1 MLITL
6 VGAGV
11 SGLTTAILLQEHG
24 HRVQVVAAAKGEGT
38 TSSAAG
44 AVWYPFR
51 ADPPERVTA
60 WGLRAKGWL
69 TELARTTPEAGVDLL
84 TMYEVVDDDARPWW
98 AACAPDLELVRE
110 GIPYPAAMAWRFQV
124 PRVEPALH
132 LAWLESQLRWPIEMR
147 RVVSLD
153 AEPGDLV
160 VNCTGLGARAL
171 TGDSQLQALFGQTVV
186 VEPGGIDLAT
196 DVVDERDHA
205 RMLYVIPR
213 RGSVVIGGCSV
224 PVADDHSLEPN
235 PAFESEILQR
245 ATTAGFAPGRVLRS
259 KCGLRPYRTTV
270 RLERDGRIIHNYGH
284 GGAGFTLARGCAEEV
299 AALAEA

>member
-60 WGLRAKGWL
+60 WGLRAKEWL

-84 TMYEVVDDDARPWW
+84 TMYEIVDDDAPPWW

-110 GIPYPAAMAWRFQV
+110 GIPYPAAMAWRFQA

-224 PVADDHSLEPN
+224 PVADDHALEPN
-235 PAFESEILQR
+235 PAFESEMLQR
-245 ATTAGFAPGRVLRS
+245 AKTAGFAPGRVLRS

>member
-60 WGLRAKGWL
+60 WGLRAKEWL

-84 TMYEVVDDDARPWW
+84 TMYEIVDDDAPPWW
-98 AACAPDLELVRE
+98 AACAPELELVRE
-110 GIPYPAAMAWRFQV
+110 GIPYPAAMAWRFQA

-224 PVADDHSLEPN
+224 PVADDHALEPN
-235 PAFESEILQR
+235 PAFESEMLQR
-245 ATTAGFAPGRVLRS
+245 AKTAGFAPGRVLRS

-299 AALAEA
+299 AALAKE

>member
-60 WGLRAKGWL
+60 WGLRAKEWL

-110 GIPYPAAMAWRFQV
+110 GIPYPAAMAWRFQA

-171 TGDSQLQALFGQTVV
+171 TGDRQLQALFGQTVV

-224 PVADDHSLEPN
+224 PVADDHALEPN
-235 PAFESEILQR
+235 PAFESEMLQR
-245 ATTAGFAPGRVLRS
+245 AKTAGFAPGRVLRS